1 MSLLL
6 DSNALLWWF
15 LDDARLTPEVVGR
28 LKQERTIHISLVTP
42 WELWIKAQAGRLEL
56 PPNFDDGIS
65 GDAFTLLSPTLED
78 ARRAAGLPLIHRDPF
93 DRMIIAQAL
102 NRQATV
108 ITGDR
113 HFAAYGVDV
122 ILV

>member
-6 DSNALLWWF
+6 DSNALLWW
-15 LDDARLTPEVVGR
+15 LDAVRLPANIVRRIEGEGPVFV
-28 LKQERTIHISLVTP
+28 SVVTP
-42 WELWIKAQAGRLEL
+42 WELWIKAEQGRLTMPASLEDRL
-56 PPNFDDGIS
+56 ASDHIRVIE
-65 GDAFTLLSPTLED
+65 PTLDD
-78 ARRAAGLPLIHRDPF
+78 ARLAARLPAIHRDPF

-102 NRQATV
+102 NRRATIV
-108 ITGDR
+108 TGDA

>member
-1 MSLLL
+1 MLLE
-6 DSNALLWWF
+6 
-15 LDDARLTPEVVGR
+15 RLERETP
-28 LKQERTIHISLVTP
+28 LFISLATP
-42 WELWIKAQAGRLEL
+42 WELWIKAETGRLRLPADFDGRLARNNLSILMPGLSDARLAARL
-56 PPNFDDGIS
+56 PP
-65 GDAFTLLSPTLED
+65 
-78 ARRAAGLPLIHRDPF
+78 IHRDPF

-108 ITGDR
+108 VTGDR